1 LQAPATL
8 LTAVAT
14 GLVLCMA
21 MAAAVGVGPL
31 DLVETIWAGAWGS
44 ADAAINT
51 ITKVTPLLL
60 TGLAVA
66 LAYKVGLL
74 NIGCEGQLT
83 LGALVSAA
91 FARAA
96 APLPAFVLLPLTL
109 LAGAL
114 SGALWAYPAVLLRK
128 RRGVNE
134 VISTLLLN
142 YIAIYLCSYLVSGP
156 LGDGTAMGRTPSI
169 PPGAEL
175 SPMFQAGSLAVT
187 SAPVLALLLSFA
199 AYVLLSKTVWGFELR
214 SIGINPEAALNAGI
228 DVWKRRMLIFV
239 LSGALA
245 GLAGSLEVLA
255 VHHRFYRSFSPGYG
269 FDGLTAAFLV
279 NGSPEWLWL
288 SSLFLAGLRSADKWL
303 QIGLNVSPNFI
314 LVVQAVLLLS
324 VACQS
329 RIRCVWSRRRSG
341 AEAQKCLSDNELT
354 R

>member
-1 LQAPATL
+1 M
-8 LTAVAT
+8 AVAT
-14 GLVLCMA
+14 GVLLCMGL
-21 MAAAVGVGPL
+21 AAAVGIAPL
-31 DLVETIWAGAWGS
+31 DLVETIWTGAWGS

-51 ITKVTPLLL
+51 ITKVVPLLL

-96 APLPAFVLLPLTL
+96 APLPAFLLLPLAL

-114 SGALWAYPAVLLRK
+114 SGALWAYPAVLLRR

-156 LGDGTAMGRTPSI
+156 LGDGTAMGRTPPI
-169 PPGAEL
+169 PAGAEL
-175 SPMFQAGSLAVT
+175 SPIFRAGSLYLT
-187 SAPVLALLLSFA
+187 SAPILALLLSFT
-199 AYVLLSKTVWGFELR
+199 AYLLLTRTVWGFELLAV
-214 SIGINPEAALNAGI
+214 GINPEAAQNAGI
-228 DVWKRRMLIFV
+228 NAWNRRILIFV
-239 LSGALA
+239 VSGSLA
-245 GLAGSLEVLA
+245 GLAGALEVSA

-288 SSLFLAGLRSADKWL
+288 SSLFLASLRAADKWL

-324 VACQS
+324 VACQA
-329 RIRCVWSRRRSG
+329 RIWDFLNGVFRRFMKKSP
-341 AEAQKCLSDNELT
+341 EAHSAQ
-354 R
+354 

>member
-1 LQAPATL
+1 MKTASSLATL
-8 LTAVAT
+8 FPAVAA
-14 GLVLCMA
+14 GILLCMA
-21 MAAAVGVGPL
+21 MAAAVGIGPF
-31 DLVETIWAGAWGS
+31 DLIETIWTGAWGS
-44 ADAAINT
+44 ADAAVNT
-51 ITKVTPLLL
+51 VSKMTPLLL

-83 LGALVSAA
+83 LGALVSAS

-96 APLPAFVLLPLTL
+96 APLPAFLLLPLTL
-109 LAGAL
+109 MAGAL
-114 SGALWAYPAVLLRK
+114 SGALWAYPAALLRS

-156 LGDGTAMGRTPSI
+156 LGDGTAMGRTPPI

-175 SPMFQAGSLAVT
+175 SPIFQTGSLSVT
-187 SAPVLALLLSFA
+187 SAPFIALLFSFA
-199 AYVLLSKTVWGFELR
+199 ASILLAKTVWGFELR
-214 SIGINPEAALNAGI
+214 AIGINPEAAQNAGI
-228 DVWKRRMLIFV
+228 DAWRRRMLIFV

-245 GLAGSLEVLA
+245 GLAGALEVAA

-279 NGSPEWLWL
+279 NGSPQWLWL
-288 SSLFLAGLRSADKWL
+288 SSLFLASLRSADKWL

-314 LVVQAVLLLS
+314 LVVQAVLLLA
-324 VACQS
+324 VACQG
-329 RIRCVWSRRRSG
+329 RIRLFRNRLRARG
-341 AEAQKCLSDNELT
+341 KAPA
-354 R
+354 

>member
-1 LQAPATL
+1 MESLVTL
-8 LTAVAT
+8 LPAIAT
-14 GLVLCMA
+14 GILLCMGL
-21 MAAAVGVGPL
+21 AAAVGVGPF
-31 DLVETIWAGAWGS
+31 DLIEAIWTGAWGS
-44 ADAAINT
+44 TDAAINT
-51 ITKVTPLLL
+51 IMKMTPLLL

-83 LGALVSAA
+83 LGALASAA

-96 APLPAFVLLPLTL
+96 APLPAFLLLPLAL

-114 SGALWAYPAVLLRK
+114 AGALWAYPAVILRR

-156 LGDGTAMGRTPSI
+156 LGDGTAMGRTPPI

-175 SPMFQAGSLAVT
+175 SAIFQASSIYFTA
-187 SAPVLALLLSFA
+187 APVMALLLSFA
-199 AYVLLSKTVWGFELR
+199 AYLVLTKTVWGFEVFAV
-214 SIGINPEAALNAGI
+214 GINPEAAQNAGI
-228 DVWKRRMLIFV
+228 DAWKRKVLIFV
-239 LSGALA
+239 VSGSLA
-245 GLAGSLEVLA
+245 GLAGALEVCA

-279 NGSPEWLWL
+279 NGSPEWLWV

-303 QIGLNVSPNFI
+303 QIGLDVSPNFI

-324 VACQS
+324 VACQGWIRKALGGVFS
-329 RIRCVWSRRRSG
+329 RFTKKSRR
-341 AEAQKCLSDNELT
+341 LT
-354 R
+354 